1 MQVGMPPFLTRLPH
15 LKRKVNRKICSG
27 LKNNS

>member
-1 MQVGMPPFLTRLPH
+1 MGMSPFLTRLPH
-15 LKRKVNRKICSG
+15 LKREVNRKICSG

>member
-1 MQVGMPPFLTRLPH
+1 MGLSPFLTRLPH
-15 LKRKVNRKICSG
+15 LKIKVNRKICSG